1 MAYCRKW
8 WEQSLRQLVR
18 SQIHWS
24 NKQFNWLQKRLASE
38 YKNEQLTEKVI
49 KVLKECDPTMS
60 EADISV
66 CHRSGPFNMRGGG
79 RDGKRPVLCRFVARV
94 RKTNV
99 MLGKKQL
106 KAKHRCTK
114 Y

>member
-1 MAYCRKW
+1 M
-8 WEQSLRQLVR
+8 
-18 SQIHWS
+18 II
-24 NKQFNWLQKRLASE
+24 F
-38 YKNEQLTEKVI
+38 
-49 KVLKECDPTMS
+49 LKECDPTVS

-99 MLGKKQL
+99 MRGKKQL
-106 KAKHRCTK
+106 KAKQEEFNGVYVNEDLTPFKAVQDCP
-114 Y
+114 